1 MNAARRCAAKV
12 GFPPFGRPGIVC
24 PRNGRRTTTT
34 DGRIRCADGLNL
46 SEIPGSIVQVKYLF
60 DFFRAR
66 LCATLSIGGRRK
78 GLHSRDGDA
87 SCPSNTPRRL
97 SRPGRWFVT
106 RSSANTTAFS
116 GAFRNLRSK
125 LDLSILRRYSAF

>member
-46 SEIPGSIVQVKYLF
+46 SEIPGSIVQVKYLL

-66 LCATLSIGGRRK
+66 LCATLSIGGKRK
-78 GLHSRDGDA
+78 GLPSRDGDA
-87 SCPSNTPRRL
+87 SVPSILHDGLVALEDGLLHDPRRTPTQ
-97 SRPGRWFVT
+97 ST
-106 RSSANTTAFS
+106 
-116 GAFRNLRSK
+116 
-125 LDLSILRRYSAF
+125 